1 MAGGFSDA
9 ELMKELQAMGGGSG
23 DMMGDTQLNEIEKML
38 LAHER
43 KCILH
48 KLRSCLKAVPTWKW
62 MRML

>member
-1 MAGGFSDA
+1 
-9 ELMKELQAMGGGSG
+9 MKELQAMGGSGG